1 MNQNDVS
8 VPPAESSGRIS
19 RKRRFYHESEHIDK
33 TPTRRR
39 PRVAERWKPKK
50 KKKKQTTKGVPS
62 RFVSP
67 EGKDLIRS
75 SIERRDE
82 PCISAT
88 KAPRAS
94 DLEAVQRGAACI
106 AEQSCGDPVLIAAV
120 CDTCFEIGEVRSAS
134 MHARKRAKHVADQ
147 KSQKPSRNKIISS
160 YVQRMGTAKKERAF
174 VSVFCETGTSLKLLK
189 RMNMRDSHESVA
201 QAQARQTQGTRVRK
215 YFPRLFDDSNAAV
228 LANLQARV
236 IEELDCLCENW
247 KKLTEKEFD
256 GRLKHVSTGFSVLGI
271 DGTQDRIFDD
281 IRLAHGEALKVD
293 RSRRSQAIKEIMMS
307 CPTDDVPES
316 FWNSG
321 TVVRRA
327 LKPGLHK
334 GIGDCVHEATMQHVF
349 IENHPSDEVEVD
361 GQRFFC
367 GSLLDA
373 TNPTSSFDGEAVYA
387 VDVIKRLL
395 AQLKCLFDKGLFN
408 PKKRTDLA
416 SLSRV
421 ELIGMLK
428 DAGFPES
435 KMGFLPDDI
444 NELRDFI
451 YWEFNTLRLKNYGD
465 GSALVKSWP
474 IEIWSIG
481 IIFLAWQ
488 WNLRTWEDAEYV
500 RGQILAVHIDQF
512 DRCHPTG
519 ADTTKTLALFMDQF
533 TRQPGCDIMHS
544 SIETGNLFLIL
555 PRSIFLMFL

>member
-1 MNQNDVS
+1 MDQNDVS
-8 VPPAESSGRIS
+8 VPPAESSRRIS
-19 RKRRFYHESEHIDK
+19 EKRRFYHESEHMDK
-33 TPTRRR
+33 TPQKR
-39 PRVAERWKPKK
+39 PRSHVAQRRKPKK
-50 KKKKQTTKGVPS
+50 MTVKKGVPS
-62 RFVSP
+62 RLVSP
-67 EGKDLIRS
+67 KGKDLIRS

-82 PCISAT
+82 PCISDT

-106 AEQSCGDPVLIAAV
+106 AEESGGDPVLIAAV
-120 CDTCFEIGEVRSAS
+120 CDTCFEVDEVRNAS
-134 MHARKRAKHVADQ
+134 IHARKRAKRVAAQ
-147 KSQKPSRNKIISS
+147 KSQKQSKNKIISS
-160 YVQRMGTAKKERAF
+160 YVQKMDAAKKERAF
-174 VSVFCETGTSLKLLK
+174 VSVFCETRTSFNLLK
-189 RMNMRDSHESVA
+189 RMNMRDFHESVA
-201 QAQARQTQGTRVRK
+201 QAQARQAKGTRDRK

-228 LANLQARV
+228 LATLQARV
-236 IEELDCLCENW
+236 IEELDGLYENW

-256 GRLKHVSTGFSVLGI
+256 GRLKDVSTGFSMLGI

-281 IRLAHGEALKVD
+281 IRLAHGEAFKVT
-293 RSRRSQAIKEIMMS
+293 RIRRSQAIKEIMMS
-307 CPTDDVPES
+307 CPTDVVPES
-316 FWNSG
+316 FWNSS

-327 LKPGLHK
+327 LKPGLQK

-349 IENHPSDEVEVD
+349 IEHHPSDEVEVD
-361 GQRFFC
+361 GHRFFC

-373 TNPTSSFDGEAVYA
+373 KNPTSSFDGEAVYA
-387 VDVIKRLL
+387 VDAIKRLL
-395 AQLKCLFDKGLFN
+395 MQLRCLFDKGLFN
-408 PKKRTDLA
+408 PKRRTNLA

-421 ELIGMLK
+421 ELIGVLE

-444 NELRDFI
+444 DELRDFV

-488 WNLRTWEDAEYV
+488 WNLSTWEDAEYV
-500 RGQILAVHIDQF
+500 RGQLLAVHIDQF
-512 DRCHPTG
+512 DRCHPTC
-519 ADTTKTLALFMDQF
+519 ADTTKTLALLMDQF
-533 TRQPGCDIMHS
+533 THQPGCDSMHP
-544 SIETGNLFLIL
+544 SIETGNFFLIL